1 MDGGSEMKTWRMV
14 LALGLLAT
22 SAGAWAQTGGQGTGT
37 SSSGS
42 PDIYNT
48 GKTGSK
54 TLPPEGDKT
63 SNSGT
68 AENPL
73 KNTLQ
78 GIYNRCVAATKKRDE
93 SVLAVLRA
101 QDFTYRDAKGKTYSR
116 GDIEAAERQT
126 LANAVSIDKVS
137 SQVSDVK
144 TDGGKT
150 TATLRHYFAETAN
163 DPQNKPHKI
172 TLNTTSQEVW
182 TSAANV
188 WKLQSV
194 KVLTQQET
202 MDGKPYD
209 ASAPNNSNNKNN
221 NQNNNRSNNR
231 QNGYNG
237 YRAPSYHAPRV
248 RTPRIRTLGGV
259 INP

>member
-1 MDGGSEMKTWRMV
+1 MKTWRTV
-14 LALGLLAT
+14 LILGLLAT
-22 SAGAWAQTGGQGTGT
+22 SAGAWAQTSGQGSDT

-54 TLPPEGDKT
+54 TLPPADNKNAKVGNANT
-63 SNSGT
+63 GNANTGT
-68 AENPL
+68 TENPL

-101 QDFTYRDAKGKTYSR
+101 QDFTYRDAKGKVYGR
-116 GDIEAAERQT
+116 GDIEATERLT
-126 LANAVSIDKVS
+126 LANAVSIDKVT
-137 SQVSDVK
+137 SQVTDVK
-144 TDGGKT
+144 ADGGKT
-150 TATLRHYFAETAN
+150 TATLHHYFAETAN
-163 DPQNKPHKI
+163 DPQNKPHKMA
-172 TLNTTSQEVW
+172 LNVTSQEVW

-202 MDGKPYD
+202 IDGKPYD
-209 ASAPNNSNNKNN
+209 PSAPNSSNNRNN
-221 NQNNNRSNNR
+221 NQNNNR

-237 YRAPSYHAPRV
+237 YRAPTYRA
-248 RTPRIRTLGGV
+248 PRIRTPKIRTFGGV

>member
-1 MDGGSEMKTWRMV
+1 MKTWRTV

-22 SAGAWAQTGGQGTGT
+22 SAGAWAQTGGTGTDT

-54 TLPPEGDKT
+54 TLPPEGTK
-63 SNSGT
+63 NSTPGT

-101 QDFTYRDAKGKTYSR
+101 QDFTYRDAKGKTYAR

-137 SQVSDVK
+137 SQVTDVK
-144 TDGGKT
+144 ADGGKT
-150 TATLRHYFAETAN
+150 TATLHHYFAETAN
-163 DPQNKPHKI
+163 DPQNKPHKM
-172 TLNTTSQEVW
+172 TLNVTSQEVW
-182 TSAANV
+182 TATANV

-209 ASAPNNSNNKNN
+209 PSAPNNSNNRNN
-221 NQNNNRSNNR
+221 NQNNSGNNNR

-237 YRAPSYHAPRV
+237 YRAPRMK
-248 RTPRIRTLGGV
+248 TPKIRTFGGV